1 MTRNFLL
8 WIDTR
13 KKLRRKKIII
23 KKIISREAHLVT
35 CSHLS
40 VTYESV

>member
-1 MTRNFLL
+1 MDRYKEE
-8 WIDTR
+8 I
-13 KKLRRKKIII
+13 KKKKKKIII

>member
-1 MTRNFLL
+1 MDRYKEE
-8 WIDTR
+8 I
-13 KKLRRKKIII
+13 KKKKKITI